1 MKISEKLK
9 LMLKSMLSLQLG
21 EVSVNDGIVLY
32 WDGTE
37 DLKAG
42 DKVFI
47 KNEDEFVDAPDGE
60 YTTPDSKI
68 IRVEG
73 GIVVEIIDNEA
84 EVEET
89 TDVEESV
96 EQAEETPLDENPD
109 VEPAD
114 AEPEEETQEEVSI
127 EDRLNVLESRVEE
140 IVNGLNQIINSIS
153 AFEERLIVLEGKLA
167 KVEEPSADPIDES
180 PSVEETSHKS
190 KLSYLRKQ

>member
-1 MKISEKLK
+1 MKITEKLK

-127 EDRLNVLESRVEE
+127 EDRLNVLEGRVEE

-167 KVEEPSADPIDES
+167 KVEEPSADPIDET
-180 PSVEETSHKS
+180 PEVEETSHKS